1 MRSARSKTQL
11 IVAVAVLILING
23 VSNNT
28 AEAAG
33 LKPGYLRCE
42 YKVDPIGIDE
52 TRPRLSWIVT
62 SEARGAKQTAYQV
75 IVASNRTNIDANK
88 ADFWD
93 SGKVASDE
101 TAHVVYSGKSLESE
115 KQVFWK
121 VRVWDNGG
129 NVSAWSDTAMWSMG
143 LLKDSDWRAKWI
155 GYDQKVSKKQ
165 KLDAELSAVN
175 KKLHKKAHLPSPYL
189 RKDFSLSKSVKK
201 ATVYATALG
210 FYELYINGK
219 RIGKDYFTPGWT
231 DYNKRIYYQTYD
243 VTDVVKPGAGNA
255 VGAILAEGW
264 YAGNVGGRG
273 QNVYGSQLRLRAQI
287 VINYADGSK
296 QIIGTDETWKASDG
310 PIREAD
316 MQDGET
322 YDARLEMRGWNE
334 GGFNDS
340 AWKNVDVTEIVKAMI
355 QAYPGIPVRKT
366 REVKP
371 IGITEPKPGVFIY
384 DLGQNFAG
392 CARLKVTG
400 KEGTKIVLRFGEML
414 DSDGSLY
421 TTNLRGA
428 RVIDTYILKGGA
440 EETWEPD
447 FTYHGFRYVEVTGY
461 PGKPG
466 MDAITGIV
474 MHSDLPETS
483 TFATSMPLVN
493 RLYSNIVWGQRSNY
507 FEVPTDCPQRDE
519 RLGWMGDAQVFVRTA
534 SYNMDIAPFFTKWM
548 VDVED
553 GQRADGAFTDVAPAV
568 LTGVSSAWADAG
580 VICPWTIY
588 NVYGDRRIV
597 EKHYKSMQK
606 WIDFQRQRS
615 GNNLSFIGGYGDW
628 LNVNQPT
635 DGGLIST
642 AYYGRSVD
650 LLAQMAEAVDRKEDA
665 ENYRKL
671 YHRIGKAFTSYFM
684 ATDGKI
690 SGDTQTGYL
699 MALHFGL
706 IPDKLRKPAASH
718 LVGRIKDRE
727 WSLATGFL
735 GCSLLLPTLTEIG
748 RTDVAYR
755 LLTNRKYPSWGY
767 SIDQGATTTWERWNS
782 YTKENG
788 FGDPGMNSFNHY
800 AYGAVG
806 EWMFSTL
813 AGIDLEEPGYRR
825 ILIHPRPGGGL
836 TWAEASYNSI
846 RGLIAVSW
854 KFKDN
859 DLQLDVTIPANT
871 AATVYI
877 PAGSEAD
884 VAEGGGPAARSQ
896 GVKFL
901 RMESGAA
908 VYEIGSGKYSFVSK
922 GGRTVAESENVLR
935 Q

>member
-1 MRSARSKTQL
+1 MKSAGTGALL
-11 IVAVAVLILING
+11 IIAATLLTMING
-23 VSNNT
+23 VSVF
-28 AEAAG
+28 AAKAAG
-33 LKPGYLRCE
+33 IEPGYLRCE

-52 TRPRLSWIVT
+52 TQPRLSWIVT
-62 SEARGAKQTAYQV
+62 SEARGAGQSAYQ
-75 IVASNRTNIDANK
+75 IIAASSKRDVDADK
-88 ADFWD
+88 ADLWD
-93 SGKVASDE
+93 SGKVESDE
-101 TAHVVYSGKSLESE
+101 TAHIVYSGETLESE
-115 KQVFWK
+115 MQVFWK
-121 VRVWDNGG
+121 VRVWDREG
-129 NVSAWSDTAMWSMG
+129 NPSAWSDSAMWSMG
-143 LLKDSDWRAKWI
+143 LLRDSDWKAKWI
-155 GYDQKVSKKQ
+155 GYDMKLTKKQ
-165 KLDAELSAVN
+165 KLDAEWSAVN
-175 KKLHKKAHLPSPYL
+175 RNLHKKAHLPAPYL
-189 RKDFSLSKSVKK
+189 RKDFSIGESVKR

-210 FYELYINGK
+210 FYQLYINGK
-219 RIGKDYFTPGWT
+219 RVGDDFFTPGWT

-243 VTDVVKPGAGNA
+243 VTDLLKPGAGNA
-255 VGAILAEGW
+255 IGAILAEGW
-264 YAGNVGGRG
+264 YAGNVGSRG
-273 QNVYGSQLRLRAQI
+273 QNIYGSQLRLKAQI
-287 VINYADGSK
+287 HIVYGNGDEQVVS
-296 QIIGTDETWKASDG
+296 TDETWKASDG

-322 YDARLEMRGWNE
+322 YDARLEMTGWSE
-334 GGFNDS
+334 SGFNDAS
-340 AWKNVDVTEIVKAMI
+340 WKNVVSTDGVKALI

-366 REVKP
+366 REVTP
-371 IGITEPKPGVFIY
+371 ISVTEPKPGVFIY

-392 CARLKVTG
+392 CARLKASG
-400 KEGTKIVLRFGEML
+400 NAGTKIVLRFGEML
-414 DSDGSLY
+414 DSDGLLY

-440 EETWEPD
+440 EEIWEPD
-447 FTYHGFRYVEVTGY
+447 FTYHGFRYVEITGY

-466 MDAITGIV
+466 MDAITGVV
-474 MHSDLPETS
+474 MQSGLAETS
-483 TFATSMPLVN
+483 TFATSMPLLN

-588 NVYGDRRIV
+588 NVYGDKRIV
-597 EKHYKSMQK
+597 EKHYKSMER
-606 WIDFQRQRS
+606 WIDFQKQRS

-635 DGGLIST
+635 DKGLIST

-650 LLAQMAEAVDRKEDA
+650 LLAQMARAIGRKEAA
-665 ENYRKL
+665 EKHNKL
-671 YHRIGKAFTSYFM
+671 YRGIGKAFTGYFM
-684 ATDGKI
+684 ASDGKI

-699 MALHFGL
+699 LALNFGL
-706 IPDKLRKPAASH
+706 IPDKLRKHAAAH
-718 LVGRIKDRE
+718 LVDGIKNRD

-735 GCSLLLPTLTEIG
+735 GCSMLLPTLTEVG

-813 AGIDLEEPGYRR
+813 AGIDMEEPGYKR

-854 KFKDN
+854 KFRDN
-859 DLQLDVTIPANT
+859 DVTLDVTIPANT
-871 AATVYI
+871 VATVYV

-884 VAEGGGPAARSQ
+884 VAEDGGPVDKSQ

-901 RMESGAA
+901 RMEPGAA
-908 VYEIGSGKYSFVSK
+908 VFEIGSGKYSFVSK
-922 GGRTVAESENVLR
+922 GGKTVAESENVLK
-935 Q
+935 